1 MLEIVIGILSGII
14 SAMGMGGGTILILL
28 LVYTMQIEQH
38 VAQASNLIFFIPTAI
53 IAIIINRKQNLLDL
67 KTGLIVGGTGI
78 VGAVIGSIISK
89 NINLFKKN
97 ITVCGHF
104 SDFFFRKCG
113 GADAVARYAVGKGGF
128 RTFANSFAV

>member
-14 SAMGMGGGTILILL
+14 SAIGMGGGTILILL

-89 NINLFKKN
+89 NINDNILKKIFGIFLAIIVIYEIFSYIKLYIKKKN
-97 ITVCGHF
+97 TNNTI
-104 SDFFFRKCG
+104 KQ
-113 GADAVARYAVGKGGF
+113 K
-128 RTFANSFAV
+128 

>member
-14 SAMGMGGGTILILL
+14 SAIGMGGGTILILL

-89 NINLFKKN
+89 NINDNILRKIFGIFLAIIVIYEIFSYIKLYIKKKN
-97 ITVCGHF
+97 TNNTI
-104 SDFFFRKCG
+104 KQ
-113 GADAVARYAVGKGGF
+113 K
-128 RTFANSFAV
+128 

>member
-89 NINLFKKN
+89 NINDNILKKIFGIFLAIIVIYEIFSYIKLYIKKKN
-97 ITVCGHF
+97 TNNTI
-104 SDFFFRKCG
+104 KQ
-113 GADAVARYAVGKGGF
+113 K
-128 RTFANSFAV
+128 

>member
-14 SAMGMGGGTILILL
+14 SAIGMGGGTILILL

-89 NINLFKKN
+89 NINDNILRKIFGIFLAIIVIYEIFSYIRLYIKKKN
-97 ITVCGHF
+97 TNNTI
-104 SDFFFRKCG
+104 KQ
-113 GADAVARYAVGKGGF
+113 K
-128 RTFANSFAV
+128 

>member
-89 NINLFKKN
+89 NINDIILRKIFGIFLAIIVIYEIFSYIKLYIKKKN
-97 ITVCGHF
+97 TNNTI
-104 SDFFFRKCG
+104 KQ
-113 GADAVARYAVGKGGF
+113 K
-128 RTFANSFAV
+128 

>member
-14 SAMGMGGGTILILL
+14 SAIGMGGGTILILL

-38 VAQASNLIFFIPTAI
+38 IAQASNLIFFIPTAI

-89 NINLFKKN
+89 NINDNILRKIFGIFLAIIVIYEIFSYIKLYIKKKN
-97 ITVCGHF
+97 TNNTI
-104 SDFFFRKCG
+104 KQ
-113 GADAVARYAVGKGGF
+113 K
-128 RTFANSFAV
+128 

>member
-38 VAQASNLIFFIPTAI
+38 IAQASNLIFFIPTAI

-89 NINLFKKN
+89 NINDNILRKIFGIFLAIIVIYEIFSYIKLYIKKKN
-97 ITVCGHF
+97 TNNTI
-104 SDFFFRKCG
+104 KQ
-113 GADAVARYAVGKGGF
+113 K
-128 RTFANSFAV
+128 

>member
-38 VAQASNLIFFIPTAI
+38 IAQASNLIFFIPTAI
-53 IAIIINRKQNLLDL
+53 IAIIINREQNLLDL

-89 NINLFKKN
+89 NINDNILRKIFGIFLAIIVIYEIFSYIKLYIKKKN
-97 ITVCGHF
+97 TNNTI
-104 SDFFFRKCG
+104 KQ
-113 GADAVARYAVGKGGF
+113 K
-128 RTFANSFAV
+128 

>member
-14 SAMGMGGGTILILL
+14 SAIGMGGGTILILL
-28 LVYTMQIEQH
+28 LGYTMQIEQH

-53 IAIIINRKQNLLDL
+53 IAIIINREQNLLDL

-89 NINLFKKN
+89 NINDNILRKIFAIFLAIIVIYEIFSYIKLYIKKKN
-97 ITVCGHF
+97 TNNTI
-104 SDFFFRKCG
+104 KQ
-113 GADAVARYAVGKGGF
+113 K
-128 RTFANSFAV
+128 

>member
-89 NINLFKKN
+89 NINDNILRKIFGIFLAIIVIYEIFSYIKLYIKKKN
-97 ITVCGHF
+97 TNNTI
-104 SDFFFRKCG
+104 KQ
-113 GADAVARYAVGKGGF
+113 K
-128 RTFANSFAV
+128 

>member
-14 SAMGMGGGTILILL
+14 SAIGMGGGTILILL

-78 VGAVIGSIISK
+78 VGAVTGSIISK
-89 NINLFKKN
+89 NINDNILRKIFGIFLAIIVIYEIFSYIKLYIKKKN
-97 ITVCGHF
+97 TNNTI
-104 SDFFFRKCG
+104 KQ
-113 GADAVARYAVGKGGF
+113 K
-128 RTFANSFAV
+128 

>member
-14 SAMGMGGGTILILL
+14 SAIGMGGGTILILL

-38 VAQASNLIFFIPTAI
+38 VAQASNLIFFILTAI

-89 NINLFKKN
+89 NINDNILRKIFGIFLAIIVIYEIFSYIKLYIKKKN
-97 ITVCGHF
+97 TNNTI
-104 SDFFFRKCG
+104 KQ
-113 GADAVARYAVGKGGF
+113 K
-128 RTFANSFAV
+128 

>member
-53 IAIIINRKQNLLDL
+53 IAIIINREQNLLDL

-89 NINLFKKN
+89 NINDNILKKIFGIFLAIIVIYEIFSYIKLYIKKKN
-97 ITVCGHF
+97 TNNTI
-104 SDFFFRKCG
+104 KQ
-113 GADAVARYAVGKGGF
+113 K
-128 RTFANSFAV
+128 

>member
-14 SAMGMGGGTILILL
+14 SAIGMGGGTILILL

-53 IAIIINRKQNLLDL
+53 IAIIINREQNLLDL

-89 NINLFKKN
+89 NINDNILRKIFGIFLAIIVIYEIFSYIILYIKKKN
-97 ITVCGHF
+97 TNNTI
-104 SDFFFRKCG
+104 KQ
-113 GADAVARYAVGKGGF
+113 K
-128 RTFANSFAV
+128 

>member
-1 MLEIVIGILSGII
+1 MLEIIIGILSGII
-14 SAMGMGGGTILILL
+14 SAIGMGGGTILILL

-89 NINLFKKN
+89 NINDNILRKIFGIFLAIIVIYEIFSYIKLYIKKKN
-97 ITVCGHF
+97 TNNTI
-104 SDFFFRKCG
+104 KQ
-113 GADAVARYAVGKGGF
+113 K
-128 RTFANSFAV
+128 

>member
-14 SAMGMGGGTILILL
+14 SAIGMGGGTILILL

-89 NINLFKKN
+89 NINDNILRKIFAIFLAIIVIYEIFSYIKLYIKKKN
-97 ITVCGHF
+97 TNNTI
-104 SDFFFRKCG
+104 KQ
-113 GADAVARYAVGKGGF
+113 K
-128 RTFANSFAV
+128 

>member
-14 SAMGMGGGTILILL
+14 SAIGMGGGTILILL

-53 IAIIINRKQNLLDL
+53 IAIIINREQNLLDL

-89 NINLFKKN
+89 NINDNILRKIFGIFLAIIVIYEIFSYIKLYIKKKN
-97 ITVCGHF
+97 TNNTI
-104 SDFFFRKCG
+104 KQ
-113 GADAVARYAVGKGGF
+113 K
-128 RTFANSFAV
+128 